1 MISTRSRR
9 SVVSVG
15 VTSIGAIAI
24 GCVVALFSAAA
35 PQAQAPK
42 RLALVGGMLLTGYE
56 VPPIHHAVVVIEGN
70 KIVAAGPASE
80 VKVPADA
87 TVVDTSGRTMLPG
100 LIETHGHL
108 IVVGQGSYD
117 TWFPWIKSHGGDA
130 MLTKVM
136 EISAKQLL
144 MAGVTTTVDLGAPL
158 APILSIRDRI
168 NKGEVVGTR
177 VLASG
182 PWISRGSGGAMQE
195 GFGGVNISSPAEAGQ
210 QVEKLA
216 AAGVDVIKAHSGLTR
231 DDYKAIV
238 DAANKHRIRVHAHVY
253 AETDVRN
260 ALEMGVHVLQHVGSA
275 GTAPPYSKELI
286 TDIVNAGRPVVV
298 TAAHRAWIYEA
309 TAEFPERL
317 QDPELKKAFGPEIYA
332 EVQNSL
338 KNWWSLGYFQ
348 RTDREMLFRE
358 RGVKQFIESGAV
370 MGMGT
375 DSGTPMN
382 FHSEALWREIK
393 VHVDMG
399 MSPSRAIAAATRV
412 NANAI
417 GKGRDLGS
425 IEPGKIA
432 DIIVVNGNPLF
443 DITALSH
450 VEVVVKDGT
459 LFKGG
464 PAGSGPA
471 SRTSSSK

>member
-1 MISTRSRR
+1 MTFIRNRKG
-9 SVVSVG
+9 VVS
-15 VTSIGAIAI
+15 IGTLAI
-24 GCVVALFSAAA
+24 GCVIALALAAS

-42 RLALVGGMLLTGYE
+42 KLALVGGMLLTGYE
-56 VPPIHHAVVVIEGN
+56 VPPIHHAAVVIEGN

-108 IVVGQGSYD
+108 IVLGQGSYD
-117 TWFPWIKSHGGDA
+117 TWFPWIKSHGGDT
-130 MLTKVM
+130 MLTRIM

-158 APILSIRDRI
+158 NPILSIRDRI

-195 GFGGVNISSPAEAGQ
+195 GFGGVNITSPAEAGQ

-231 DDYKAIV
+231 EDYKAIV

-298 TAAHRAWIYEA
+298 TAAHRAWVYEA

-332 EVQNSL
+332 EVQSSL

-399 MSPSRAIAAATRV
+399 MTPTRAIAAATRV
-412 NANAI
+412 NANSI

-459 LFKGG
+459 VFKGG
-464 PAGSGPA
+464 AAA
-471 SRTSSSK
+471 SATPSRSSAR